1 VSVAATEPFVLNDP
15 LTGIPLSRVRT
26 WVAIIV
32 MLGGTTFMSLVV
44 TAVAPVMH
52 AMAEHFGQGGHGKLV
67 AYGVATVPSI
77 GIMIGGPVTGW
88 VVERTGTRNLLIAIL
103 GLFAVAGSAGL
114 YVDNVFVLVATRFV
128 LGVTASGIVTVT
140 LIMIGE
146 YFSPEMRA
154 RMLGYQAAIGAAG
167 ALAIIQLS
175 GRIADFG
182 GWRAPFALYLLAIP
196 MLLLALAIP
205 KKASG
210 PRVRTPSAPFGAV
223 AILWPILLLI
233 VALFV
238 ASFMSTLQ
246 ISFLLAADGV
256 AKPSTQ
262 SNVLTAGALMV
273 TVGSAIY
280 GPVRR
285 RLADRWSLRLSALL
299 LGIGIVTMAASHAV
313 LIVALGCAIAGLGT
327 GLVNPTVNNMLITRA
342 PPEAR
347 GRALGFGYTARYTG
361 DFLNPVIVQP
371 LTSAMGI
378 HAAIMVVGGAFAA
391 GALLDT
397 VAGPDPEGAALL

>member
-1 VSVAATEPFVLNDP
+1 MSAPAVRLALTDP
-15 LTGIPLSRVRT
+15 LTGIPLSRLRS
-26 WVAIIV
+26 WVAVVV

-44 TAVAPVMH
+44 TAVSPVMH

-88 VVERTGTRNLLIAIL
+88 TVGRTGTRNFLVGIL
-103 GLFAVAGSAGL
+103 TMFGLVGSAGL
-114 YVDNVFVLVATRFV
+114 YVDNVWVLVATRFV
-128 LGVTASGIVTVT
+128 LGITASGIVTVT

-146 YFSPEMRA
+146 YFTPEMRA

-167 ALAIIQLS
+167 ALIIIQLS

-196 MLLLALAIP
+196 MLLMALAIP
-205 KKASG
+205 RKPSG
-210 PRVRTPSAPFGAV
+210 PSVRAPSAPLGSIMV
-223 AILWPILLLI
+223 LWPILLTI

-238 ASFMSTLQ
+238 ASFMSNLQ

-256 AKPSTQ
+256 AKPSSQ
-262 SNVLTAGALMV
+262 SNVLAAGALMV
-273 TVGSAIY
+273 TIGSAIY

-285 RLADRWSLRLSALL
+285 RLVDRWSLRLSTLL
-299 LGIGIVTMAASHAV
+299 LGIGIVTMALSHDV

-342 PPEAR
+342 APEAR
-347 GRALGFGYTARYTG
+347 GRALGLGYTARYAG

-371 LTSAMGI
+371 LTSAFGI
-378 HAAIMVVGGAFAA
+378 HAAIMAVGGAFAV
-391 GALLDT
+391 GALFDT
-397 VAGPDPEGAALL
+397 VAGRDPEGATLL